1 MRCWVLFAAIFLCG
15 FYAAKATAEG
25 PVVDAHRG
33 KKVLWVNSYHEGYP
47 WVDGIG
53 RGIRKVFSGSGVELK
68 IWHMDTLRNRSA
80 VYGQQTGALAR
91 KVVEEYHPDVV
102 IASDDNAQRF
112 LVAPYLM
119 GSNLPVI
126 FCGVN
131 RDPREYGY
139 PARNVTGMQ
148 EIDFVADLVKQI
160 RTFAGG
166 DRIGM
171 IACQRETDQIIADD
185 YNRHVF
191 GQRLKV
197 YLVRTFDEYKEA
209 FLRAQQ
215 EVDILC
221 LPNNA
226 GIEGWQ
232 NKVAET
238 FMTEHIRIPTGGLNP
253 WMTPFVIFNL
263 AKIPEEQGAYA
274 ASTAL
279 RILAGARPEDFPVV
293 QNREAR
299 LTVNLKMAQAAGIVL
314 PVSLLQTA
322 DVIGQEALQK

>member
-1 MRCWVLFAAIFLCG
+1 MRRWVLFATIFLCG
-15 FYAAKATAEG
+15 CYAAEATAEG
-25 PVVDAHRG
+25 PVVEAHRG
-33 KKVLWVNSYHEGYP
+33 KKVLWVNSYHEGYT

-53 RGIRKVFSGSGVELK
+53 RGIRKGFAGSGVELK
-68 IWHMDTLRNRSA
+68 VWHMDTLRNRSE
-80 VYGQQTGALAR
+80 VYGQQAGTLAR

-112 LVAPYLM
+112 LVGPYLM

-131 RDPREYGY
+131 RYPREYGY
-139 PARNVTGMQ
+139 PAPNVTGMH
-148 EIDFVADLVKQI
+148 EIDFIADLFKQI
-160 RTFAGG
+160 RPFAGG

-185 YNRHVF
+185 YKRHVF
-191 GQRLKV
+191 GERLKV
-197 YLVRTFDEYKEA
+197 YLVKTFKEA

-215 EVDILC
+215 EMDILC

-232 NKVAET
+232 NEVAET
-238 FMTEHIRIPTGGLNP
+238 FIIEHIRIPTGGLNP

-263 AKIPEEQGAYA
+263 AKIPEEQGEFA
-274 ASTAL
+274 AAAAL
-279 RILAGARPEDFPVV
+279 RILSGSRPEDIPVV
-293 QNREAR
+293 QNREVR

-322 DVIGQEALQK
+322 EVIGQEALHK

>member
-1 MRCWVLFAAIFLCG
+1 MRRWVLFAAIILCS
-15 FYAAKATAEG
+15 FYAAEAAEG
-25 PVVDAHRG
+25 PVVDSHYG
-33 KKVLWVNSYHEGYP
+33 KKVLWINSYHEGYT
-47 WVDGIG
+47 WVDGIS
-53 RGIRKVFSGSGVELK
+53 RGIRKGFFGSGVELK
-68 IWHMDTLRNRSA
+68 VWHMDTLRNGSE
-80 VYGQQTGALAR
+80 VYGQQAGALAR

-112 LVAPYLM
+112 LVVPYLM
-119 GSNLPVI
+119 GSNLPLV

-139 PARNVTGMQ
+139 PAPNVTGMH
-148 EIDFVADLVKQI
+148 EIDFVVDLVKQM
-160 RTFAGG
+160 RPFAGG

-185 YNRHVF
+185 YNHQFF
-191 GQRLKV
+191 GERLKV
-197 YLVRTFDEYKEA
+197 YLVKTFDEFKDA

-232 NKVAET
+232 NEVAET

-253 WMTPFVIFNL
+253 WMTPYVIFIL

-274 ASTAL
+274 AATAL
-279 RILAGARPEDFPVV
+279 RILAGTRPEDIPIV
-293 QNREAR
+293 QNREAQ
-299 LTVNLKMAQAAGIVL
+299 LIVNLKMAQAAGIIL

-322 DVIGQEALQK
+322 EVIGQEALQK